1 MAESGP
7 KLVAD
12 FRRKYDRVI
21 SGQSSDIRIVD
32 VIAYLNEAQYLWFE
46 SRAIFVEANTKAR
59 NELRNFEVKRKVLS
73 VKEFDKHVSYFEY
86 PDDFYRDLS
95 VSVSVCCDGCPL
107 PKEFVV
113 TKAQSDDLAVARK
126 DPFLSASFEY
136 EQILGDEG
144 GDRYYLFHENRM
156 EVKEVYL
163 DYLRKPNEIHAASL
177 VDCGGGKFGYEYNGQ
192 FVSKDHPFEGDS
204 TYSARVI
211 TDIAVLAALRDRGKY
226 QDYQTQLDKYLRLE
240 KS

>member
-1 MAESGP
+1 MDSGP

-59 NELRNFEVKRKVLS
+59 NELRNFEVKRKKLS
-73 VKEFDKHVSYFEY
+73 VKELDKYVSYFEY
-86 PDDFYRDLS
+86 PEDFYRDLS
-95 VSVSVCCDGCPL
+95 VSVSACCKGCPL

-136 EQILGDEG
+136 EQILGDEA
-144 GDRYYLFHENRM
+144 GDRYYLYHEGRM
-156 EVKEVYL
+156 EVKESYL
-163 DYLRKPNEIHAASL
+163 DYLRKPKEIHAASL
-177 VDCGGGKFGYEYNGQ
+177 VDCGDGRRGYEYNGV
-192 FVSKDHPFEGDS
+192 FVSKDSPFEGDS

-211 TDIAVLAALRDRGKY
+211 TDIAVLAALRDRGRT